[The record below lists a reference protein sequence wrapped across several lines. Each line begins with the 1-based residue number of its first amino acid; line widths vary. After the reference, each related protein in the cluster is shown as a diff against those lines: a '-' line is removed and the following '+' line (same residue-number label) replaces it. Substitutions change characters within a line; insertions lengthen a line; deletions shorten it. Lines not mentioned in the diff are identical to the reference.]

1 MSDLRTA
8 LDVCRTIYSREGE
21 LTPALLVEE
30 ARPTD
35 HPLHDRIFDRQRK
48 DAADA
53 WYEHRAEQIIKK
65 IVRVVE
71 TPTGDKIKIR
81 EFSPVR
87 ESQPHVFDPID
98 EIVKDELSWRVLMGQ
113 MEREWT
119 SMKQRYDHLTE
130 FWKMVQ
136 GDAA

>member
-8 LDVCRTIYSREGE
+8 LDVCRAIYNREGE

-30 ARPTD
+30 ARPVD
-35 HPLHDRIFDRQRK
+35 NPLHDRVFDRQRK

-53 WYEHRAEQIIKK
+53 WYEYRAEQIIKK

-71 TPTGDKIKIR
+71 TPNGKIKIR

-87 ESQPHVFDPID
+87 ESQPRVFDSID
-98 EIVKDELSWRVLMGQ
+98 EIVKDGVAFQVLMGQ

-119 SMKQRYDHLTE
+119 HMKQRYDHLGE

-136 GDAA
+136 GDAT